1 MEDRPIG
8 ALQIQKIWQHET
20 HSFVLAVS
28 PVGTGWPSKISKKLF
43 LTLRCSS
50 HPAAILSDSKPAPLT
65 PDHPVAQIMRKY
77 VVPGRILGW
86 LDLEGSL
93 HIALATL
100 VDGRIERSFLDL
112 RAGQEAQRTWELD
125 FGTTQMSFC
134 RMNAGGTFTKRKE
147 RGPEEPKPEGALR
160 PCSEWLMPEKTEDDE
175 QDENEPPTG
184 KAIGGKAEPLSEEQR
199 LLRDRLSR
207 RCKTLRKS
215 EQRLILEL
223 PTPEDI
229 AQQEALASRL
239 RQFSYLYKAGADRI
253 VIPAAVSGD
262 AEDNTIFMDP
272 ELSIGAQIEQAWSK
286 AKKLT
291 TAIGKISKQLNLV
304 RADLQS
310 AQEQLDSLRAGQV
323 SHGDLLRV
331 AEATGFGTNSQTRS
345 GEARITPTQTE
356 ATPWRTFHLEGGW
369 VVWVGKSAAGNDE
382 LYRKAKSNDH
392 FFHVVSPQGSHVI
405 VRTRDKS
412 ELPSTVARQAAILAL
427 HFSKIRRDQGGEVY
441 QTKRANIMRRKGMPS
456 GLVLVQRSSVL
467 HVKYEQPELDQ
478 VLKTEERGG

>member
-1 MEDRPIG
+1 MEDRPVG

-28 PVGTGWPSKISKKLF
+28 PIGTGWPAKISKKLY

-50 HPAAILSDSKPAPLT
+50 RPTAMLNDSKPAPLT

-86 LDLEGSL
+86 LDLNGSL
-93 HIALATL
+93 CLTISTI
-100 VDGRIERSFLDL
+100 VDDRVEYFFLDL
-112 RAGQEAQRTWELD
+112 RAGQESQRTWELD

-134 RMNAGGTFTKRKE
+134 RMNASGTFTKRKE
-147 RGPEEPKPEGALR
+147 RGPDEARSAGTLR
-160 PCSEWLMPEKTEDDE
+160 PCFDWLEPERNDEDA
-175 QDENEPPTG
+175 QEPPTDQ
-184 KAIGGKAEPLSEEQR
+184 IGAGSQAPLSEEQR
-199 LLRDRLSR
+199 HLRDKISR

-215 EQRLILEL
+215 EQRLVLEL
-223 PTPEDI
+223 PSPEDI
-229 AQQEALASRL
+229 AKQEALARRL
-239 RQFSYLYKAGADRI
+239 RQFSYLYKAGSDRL
-253 VIPAAVSGD
+253 VIPAAASGEAD
-262 AEDNTIFMDP
+262 DETLFVDP
-272 ELSIGAQIEQAWSK
+272 ELSISAQIEQAWNKS
-286 AKKLT
+286 KKLT
-291 TAIGKISKQLNLV
+291 TAIAKISKQLSLV
-304 RADLQS
+304 RADLKS
-310 AQEQLDSLRAGQV
+310 AQEQLDGLRAGQV

-331 AEATGFGTNSQTRS
+331 AEATGFGTTSQSRS
-345 GEARITPTQTE
+345 GEARLAATQTE
-356 ATPWRTFHLEGGW
+356 ATPWRVFHLEGGW
-369 VVWVGKSAAGNDE
+369 MVWVGKSAAGNDE

-412 ELPSTVARQAAILAL
+412 ELPPTVARQAAILAL

-467 HVKYEQPELDQ
+467 HVKYEQEELDQ